1 MLRPALFI
9 AALLAATA
17 AVAAGPRDT
26 MLVTSDWLA
35 QHLNDANL
43 VILHAGAQ
51 GDYTAGHIPGARL
64 APQDALSASAAASGG
79 LSLELPTSGDLQFKM
94 TEFGISDNSRIVV
107 YANRQTETATRLVLA
122 LDSAGFGDKTVL
134 LDGGLAD
141 WRRTNH
147 ATSTEVPAAKQG
159 RVSGFTLR
167 PTTVDV
173 NTLRSRM
180 GRPGTVV
187 IDARAPVFYDGVQ
200 AGMATTKRGHIPGA
214 KNIPYTSVTGTDG
227 KLKPEAELRALF
239 TAAGVKPGDKII
251 AYCHVG
257 QQATAVVFA
266 ARSLG
271 IEAQLYDGSFQ
282 DWAARDY
289 PVEGP
294 PAAAAG

>member
-79 LSLELPTSGDLQFKM
+79 LTLELPTSGDLQFKM

-214 KNIPYTSVTGTDG
+214 KNIPNCGPCS
-227 KLKPEAELRALF
+227 PPRASSRATRSSPIATWASRRRRWCSPPALWASRRSF
-239 TAAGVKPGDKII
+239 T
-251 AYCHVG
+251 
-257 QQATAVVFA
+257 T
-266 ARSLG
+266 ARSRTGPRATIRLKARRPPPPD
-271 IEAQLYDGSFQ
+271 EA
-282 DWAARDY
+282 
-289 PVEGP
+289 
-294 PAAAAG
+294 